1 MIYKFNFFHLQYPSL
16 TITSTIYKP
25 NQNMGNAQ
33 FKGVGEQ
40 GDWRRDLYD
49 EAREIYDKDMQKR
62 EEDKKKSL
70 TDREKYLKSVG
81 FDDRKVEEKG
91 VQTKQEEAGKVA
103 GEQAKVTPK
112 GRNKKYGS
120 LPVVWEEA

>member
-1 MIYKFNFFHLQYPSL
+1 MSSATVIEAIVICAVSFTVGERNR
-16 TITSTIYKP
+16 
-25 NQNMGNAQ
+25 NMGNTQ

-70 TDREKYLKSVG
+70 ADREKYLKSVG

-91 VQTKQEEAGKVA
+91 VQTKQEEARKVA

-120 LPVVWEEA
+120 LPVV